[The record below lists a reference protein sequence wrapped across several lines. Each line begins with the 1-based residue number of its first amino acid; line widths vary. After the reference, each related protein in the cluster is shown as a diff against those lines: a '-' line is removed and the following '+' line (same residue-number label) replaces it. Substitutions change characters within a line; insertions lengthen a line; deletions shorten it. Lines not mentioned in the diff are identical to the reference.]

1 MKGALVLTL
10 ETGPIRSP
18 PLVYSIMLHPFVM
31 GQPFRLRA
39 FQPAMEHK
47 LHHREQL
54 WLTAHSEVARYSAS
68 LPPGIIP

>member
-1 MKGALVLTL
+1 
-10 ETGPIRSP
+10 
-18 PLVYSIMLHPFVM
+18 MLHSLVM

-54 WLTAHSEVARYSAS
+54 WLTTPGEIARYCAG
-68 LPPGIIP
+68 LPSGLIP

>member
-1 MKGALVLTL
+1 
-10 ETGPIRSP
+10 
-18 PLVYSIMLHPFVM
+18 MLHSFVM

-54 WLTAHSEVARYSAS
+54 WLTAHSEAARYSAS